1 MIRKNRLRFIAT
13 FMASTFILFA
23 LIFAVSALTIKK
35 NSNKHIT
42 DELIRVSS
50 TYEEDRTLYRK
61 DALIIFLYAEGY
73 HEVVYTSSAYS
84 QEIITDIL
92 ELNTNLQSGSTEKI
106 FFSATT
112 FPQGTLIVALD
123 MSDYLLVIRALIN
136 KILVVLLIF
145 YALVSLLICASSIK
159 VFRPLQESVFR
170 QRQFIS
176 DAGHELKTPLTII
189 SASCDVLSKT
199 DDNKYVQNIA
209 EQAKRLE
216 FLVNDMLTLARIDE
230 EKFMVVKE
238 DFLLDGVVCEC
249 VLPFEETAFECGKLF
264 IVDVDENMVMK
275 GDPKVV
281 KTIVNIL
288 MDNAFKYSQDK
299 GVIKVSLKV
308 VNNKRV
314 LTVFNTG
321 SEILDENSNK
331 IFERFYRG
339 DDSRSRELGGNG
351 LGLAIVKN
359 LCSLNGYS
367 VSAVSKYKES
377 MEIKVIF

>member
-23 LIFAVSALTIKK
+23 LIFAVSALAIKN

-42 DELIRVSS
+42 DELYHLSS
-50 TYEEDRTLYRK
+50 VYEEDRTLYRK
-61 DALIIFLYAEGY
+61 DALIIFLYSEGY
-73 HEVVYTSSAYS
+73 HEVVYTTSAYS
-84 QEIITDIL
+84 QETVNDIL
-92 ELNTNLQSGSTEKI
+92 ELNKNLQSGSTGKV
-106 FFSATT
+106 FFCATT

-123 MSDYLLVIRALIN
+123 MTEYLLVVRALIN
-136 KILVVLLIF
+136 KILVLLLIF

-264 IVDVDENMVMK
+264 IVDVDENIEMK

-359 LCSLNGYS
+359 LCSLNGYT
-367 VSAVSKYKES
+367 VNAVSKYKES